1 MKIIITEGRLNS
13 VVLKWLDKEFGDL
26 TPLVTDKI
34 TFYVNKDRLP
44 LFFYY
49 QNDKNGVVKIN
60 YYDLWS
66 FLNNIFGLD
75 PHQIEEILKIWLKET
90 YNLGVFGASPFSWKE
105 AKYWIEPIISQIIS
119 QTINR

>member
-26 TPLVTDKI
+26 TPLVTDKV

-44 LFFYY
+44 LFYYY
-49 QNDKNGVVKIN
+49 QNDKNGDVKIN
-60 YYDLWS
+60 YVYLWS
-66 FLNNIFGLD
+66 FLRNIFGLD

-90 YNLGVFGASPFSWKE
+90 YNLGGFRSSPFSWKE
-105 AKYWIEPIISQIIS
+105 AKYWIGPMI
-119 QTINR
+119 

>member
-26 TPLVTDKI
+26 TPLVTDKV

-44 LFFYY
+44 LFYYY
-49 QNDKNGVVKIN
+49 QNDKNGDVKIN
-60 YYDLWS
+60 YVYLWS
-66 FLNNIFGLD
+66 FLRNIFGLD
-75 PHQIEEILKIWLKET
+75 GHQTEEILKTWLIET
-90 YNLGVFGASPFSWKE
+90 YNLGAFGTSPFSWKD
-105 AKYWIEPIISQIIS
+105 AKYWIKPIIS